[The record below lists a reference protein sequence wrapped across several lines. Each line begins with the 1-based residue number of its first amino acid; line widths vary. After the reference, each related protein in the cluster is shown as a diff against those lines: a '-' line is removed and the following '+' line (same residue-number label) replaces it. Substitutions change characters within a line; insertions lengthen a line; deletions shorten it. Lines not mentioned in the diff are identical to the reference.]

1 MADRVI
7 QRNDT
12 AARWQ
17 SINPVLAQGEL
28 GIVSDGAKGY
38 KIGDGVTAWNSLEY
52 PANPASV
59 VQELGNSET
68 AVISQKAITEEF
80 NSVYTVTPTE
90 VKAVNDVVKE
100 LFVDFSGYTGSYSL
114 DGVRIRTIARGQNSA
129 WGISF
134 ENSNN
139 EVIATF
145 WMSSELSIW
154 EQTFNGVYCYVKYNW
169 ENMPV
174 GTTIEGGPYQ
184 LTPYATSPAFDP
196 RNKVTTNKIK
206 DGAVVASKMPLYIS
220 RVFTQNDTING
231 VIRFLFID
239 YSNYNGSVVIDTIKI
254 RTIAR
259 GVDGS
264 WGLAL
269 SNLSGDIVAT
279 YWMNSEISIYEAT
292 VNGVFMSVKY
302 DWTAMTLG
310 TSMSNITLTTEPFQI
325 FNDPR
330 IKEDYITKD
339 FIYGVVGD
347 SIAFG
352 QNANNI
358 PDSDSV
364 FFPKNATTTNKRK
377 NYGYYITKK
386 IGGSWYNY
394 GVSGST
400 LADVTAAGIDR
411 NGFAKVNGRYTQMA
425 DDINY
430 ITIMFG
436 WNDAAYGNMMYKDEF
451 CQNQFGNYYNNCT
464 VEQKAICDSQS
475 GEVGGVTY
483 TGEEYW
489 RRKYVGTI
497 NDSTNKTY
505 FGAYNIVLDYLIQ
518 KYPFAKIG
526 IMVPYGSDPY
536 IRQAVRDIGLK
547 WGVLVLDWYSNTIPL
562 IYQREVPNNTVLSN
576 GQKLTDFRMSKIT
589 PDTVHPTDDGYK
601 YMSSIISNFINSL

>member
-1 MADRVI
+1 MDRF
-7 QRNDT
+7 QFRRDT
-12 AARWQ
+12 SARWTE
-17 SINPVLAQGEL
+17 INPILLEGEIGVETDTKL
-28 GIVSDGAKGY
+28 RKM
-38 KIGDGVTAWNSLEY
+38 GDGTNTWNNLDYLAAE
-52 PANPASV
+52 NI
-59 VQELGNSET
+59 VQELGDSET
-68 AVISQKAITEEF
+68 AVISQKVVSEELAK
-80 NSVYTVTPTE
+80 VYTVTPTE
-90 VKAVNDVVKE
+90 VKRVNDVVKE

-114 DGVRIRTIARGQNSA
+114 DGARIRTIARGQNSA
-129 WGISF
+129 WGIAF
-134 ENSNN
+134 ENSNG
-139 EVIATF
+139 EVLAGF

-154 EQTFNGVYCYVKYNW
+154 EQTLNGIYCYVKYNW

-174 GTTIEGGPYQ
+174 GATIEGGPYQ
-184 LTPYATSPAFDP
+184 LTPYTTSSAFDP

-220 RVFTQNDTING
+220 RVFTKNDVING

-239 YSNYNGSVVIDTIKI
+239 YSNYSGSVTLDTIKI

-259 GVDGS
+259 GLTGS
-264 WGLAL
+264 WGLVLANSANEVL
-269 SNLSGDIVAT
+269 AT

-292 VNGVFMSVKY
+292 VNGIFMSVKY

-310 TSMSNITLTTEPFQI
+310 TSMSNIELTTEPFKV

-330 IKEDYITKD
+330 NKEDYVTND

-347 SIAFG
+347 SVAFG
-352 QNANNI
+352 AEADPI
-358 PDSDSV
+358 PDSESV
-364 FFPKNATTTNKRK
+364 FFPKNATATNKRK
-377 NYGYYITKK
+377 NYGYYITKR

-411 NGFAKVNGRYTQMA
+411 NGFAKANGRYTQMA
-425 DDINY
+425 NDVNY

-451 CQNQFGNYYNNCT
+451 CQTQFGNYYNNCT
-464 VEQKAICDSQS
+464 TEQKAICDSQS

-497 NDSTNKTY
+497 NDNTNRTY

-526 IMVPYGSDPY
+526 VMVPYGSDPY

-547 WGVLVLDWYSNTIPL
+547 WGVLVLDWYSADVPL
-562 IYQREVPNNTVLSN
+562 IYQREVPNNTMLSS
-576 GQKLTDFRMSKIT
+576 GQSLADFRMSKIT
-589 PDTVHPTDDGYK
+589 PDTVHPTDNGYK
-601 YMSSIISNFINSL
+601 YMSTIIEHFIKTL